1 MKFFIEL
8 LFYALIIGGFYCLFN
23 VPYSSSVD
31 MQYVKGSNDG
41 GK

>member
-1 MKFFIEL
+1 MKFFIE
-8 LFYALIIGGFYCLFN
+8 ALIFALFAGGLYYFWSI
-23 VPYSSSVD
+23 PHSSSVD

>member
-1 MKFFIEL
+1 MKFFVE
-8 LFYALIIGGFYCLFN
+8 ALIFAFIVGGLYYFCN
-23 VPYSSSVD
+23 IPHSSSVD

>member
-1 MKFFIEL
+1 MKFFVE
-8 LFYALIIGGFYCLFN
+8 ALIFAFVAGAVYYLCNI
-23 VPYSSSVD
+23 PHSSSVD

>member
-1 MKFFIEL
+1 MKFFVEV
-8 LFYALIIGGFYCLFN
+8 LIFASIVAGLYYFCN

-31 MQYVKGSNDG
+31 MQYVKGSDNG